1 MAYGTENI
9 HKEQTLR
16 HGEESIQMLKR
27 EAPLH
32 SYCSEHETLISIA
45 STC

>member
-16 HGEESIQMLKR
+16 HGEESIQMLK
-27 EAPLH
+27 EVP
-32 SYCSEHETLISIA
+32 YSIA
-45 STC
+45 IAPSMKH